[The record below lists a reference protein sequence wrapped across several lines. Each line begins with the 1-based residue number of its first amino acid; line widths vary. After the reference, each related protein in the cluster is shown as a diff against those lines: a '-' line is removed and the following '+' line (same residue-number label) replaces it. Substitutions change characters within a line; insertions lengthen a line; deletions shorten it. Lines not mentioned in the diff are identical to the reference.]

1 MAGGGAS
8 RRPSRGSSAAV
19 AAERAAAR
27 LRGGRAR
34 RGGSGGRARSKE
46 GCCERVR
53 RVTRAL
59 NTPLSPAWRGHR
71 PLLGRGGPGARA
83 PGAYDPPGQARWPG
97 ARGGVRVPRERGA
110 RVARR
115 ARPASRGWL
124 RSRRTAWWARTPRPS
139 VSRVEGRER
148 RARRVRPL
156 SLSLSRRG
164 VRVRHGRVLVAVE
177 GRERR
182 AWRVRPPSL
191 SLLVF
196 VGARGRRAVCPH
208 GRRRLSCECA
218 NGPLGLRRAGGGG
231 TRGHRAA
238 SAFLLSQG

>member
-1 MAGGGAS
+1 MAGSGAS

-27 LRGGRAR
+27 HRGGRAR
-34 RGGSGGRARSKE
+34 RGRSGGRAR
-46 GCCERVR
+46 CCERAR
-53 RVTRAL
+53 RVTRAFT
-59 NTPLSPAWRGHR
+59 TPLSPAWRGHR
-71 PLLGRGGPGARA
+71 PPLGRGGPGARA

-156 SLSLSRRG
+156 SLSL
-164 VRVRHGRVLVAVE
+164 
-177 GRERR
+177 
-182 AWRVRPPSL
+182 
-191 SLLVF
+191 LVF
-196 VGARGRRAVCPH
+196 VGARESSRGMPTRAPAALLRVRLRSSRTTAC
-208 GRRRLSCECA
+208 GRRRGVCSPLS
-218 NGPLGLRRAGGGG
+218 LRLPPVPRLSHRVISTLHTG
-231 TRGHRAA
+231 TGVNTYSHAVT
-238 SAFLLSQG
+238 SNKS

>member
-1 MAGGGAS
+1 MAGRGAS

-34 RGGSGGRARSKE
+34 RGSSGGRARSKE
-46 GCCERVR
+46 SCCERVR

-97 ARGGVRVPRERGA
+97 ARGGAGVPRERGT
-110 RVARR
+110 RVVLGAQ
-115 ARPASRGWL
+115 PASRGWL
-124 RSRRTAWWARTPRPS
+124 RPRRTAWWARTPRPS
-139 VSRVEGRER
+139 VCCLEGRER

-156 SLSLSRRG
+156 SLSL
-164 VRVRHGRVLVAVE
+164 
-177 GRERR
+177 
-182 AWRVRPPSL
+182 
-191 SLLVF
+191 LVF
-196 VGARGRRAVCPH
+196 VGARESSRGMPTRAPAALLRVRLRSSRTTAC
-208 GRRRLSCECA
+208 GRRRGVCSPLS
-218 NGPLGLRRAGGGG
+218 LR
-231 TRGHRAA
+231 
-238 SAFLLSQG
+238 LSPVPRLSHHVNTYSHAVTSNKS

>member
-1 MAGGGAS
+1 MAALEVRSASAARACAGRERARRAAHAPLGA
-8 RRPSRGSSAAV
+8 RRRALVTVPRARSGVQPWLAAGPHGAQAV
-19 AAERAAAR
+19 AAALPWQQGAQRRGIGMAERDEGAVEEERA
-27 LRGGRAR
+27 
-34 RGGSGGRARSKE
+34 
-46 GCCERVR
+46 R
-53 RVTRAL
+53 RVTRAII
-59 NTPLSPAWRGHR
+59 TPLSPAWRGHR

-156 SLSLSRRG
+156 SLSL
-164 VRVRHGRVLVAVE
+164 
-177 GRERR
+177 
-182 AWRVRPPSL
+182 
-191 SLLVF
+191 LVF
-196 VGARGRRAVCPH
+196 VGARESSRGMPTRAPAALLRVRQRSSRTTACGRRT
-208 GRRRLSCECA
+208 RR
-218 NGPLGLRRAGGGG
+218 
-231 TRGHRAA
+231 
-238 SAFLLSQG
+238 

>member
-27 LRGGRAR
+27 HRGGRAR
-34 RGGSGGRARSKE
+34 RGRSGGGARGKESSRERAWRE
-46 GCCERVR
+46 A
-53 RVTRAL
+53 RAL

-83 PGAYDPPGQARWPG
+83 PSAYDPPGQARWPG
-97 ARGGVRVPRERGA
+97 ARQGVRGPRERGA

-139 VSRVEGRER
+139 VCCLEGRER

-156 SLSLSRRG
+156 SLSL
-164 VRVRHGRVLVAVE
+164 
-177 GRERR
+177 
-182 AWRVRPPSL
+182 
-191 SLLVF
+191 LVF
-196 VGARGRRAVCPH
+196 VGARESSRGKPTRAPAALLRVRLRSSRTTAC
-208 GRRRLSCECA
+208 GRRRGVCSPLS
-218 NGPLGLRRAGGGG
+218 LRLPPVPR
-231 TRGHRAA
+231 
-238 SAFLLSQG
+238 LSHHVNTYSHTVTSNKS

>member
-8 RRPSRGSSAAV
+8 RRPSRGSSAAEP
-19 AAERAAAR
+19 AERAAAGH
-27 LRGGRAR
+27 RGGRAR
-34 RGGSGGRARSKE
+34 RGRSGGGARSCE
-46 GCCERVR
+46 GWRATRVPN
-53 RVTRAL
+53 A
-59 NTPLSPAWRGHR
+59 PLSPAWRGHR
-71 PLLGRGGPGARA
+71 PPLGRGGPGARA

-156 SLSLSRRG
+156 SLSL
-164 VRVRHGRVLVAVE
+164 
-177 GRERR
+177 
-182 AWRVRPPSL
+182 
-191 SLLVF
+191 LVF
-196 VGARGRRAVCPH
+196 VGARESSRGMPTRAPAALLRVRLRSSRTTAC
-208 GRRRLSCECA
+208 GRRRGVCSPLS
-218 NGPLGLRRAGGGG
+218 LRLSPVPRLS
-231 TRGHRAA
+231 HRVI
-238 SAFLLSQG
+238 STLHTETGVNPDLHTVTSNKS